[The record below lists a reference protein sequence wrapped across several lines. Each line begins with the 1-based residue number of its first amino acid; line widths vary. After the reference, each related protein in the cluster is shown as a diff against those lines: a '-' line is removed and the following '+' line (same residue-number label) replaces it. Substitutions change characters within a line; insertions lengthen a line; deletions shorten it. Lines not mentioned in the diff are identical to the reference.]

1 MLFYKMEKIMKGVL
15 VPLLAL
21 FLTGCAGFGQV
32 ERVDDLSLTQI
43 KAMNE
48 IEIIQNPSSLKYVSK
63 GKIKGISC
71 KGSAFSGDTSEQA
84 AMTQLKIKAVQ
95 LGANAVLY
103 PTCSQDASVDWG
115 NNCWESWV
123 CIGEAAFLE

>member
-1 MLFYKMEKIMKGVL
+1 MKKIC
-15 VPLLAL
+15 VPLVLS

-32 ERVDDLSLTQI
+32 ERVDDLSLAQI
-43 KAMNE
+43 RAMNE
-48 IEIIQNPSSLKYVSK
+48 IQMLQNPDGVNYSSK

-71 KGSAFSGDTSEQA
+71 KGSALSGNTSEEA
-84 AMTQLKIKAVQ
+84 AMTQLKIKAVK
-95 LGANAVLY
+95 LGADAVLY

-123 CIGEAAFLE
+123 CIGEAALLE

>member
-1 MLFYKMEKIMKGVL
+1 MKNIL
-15 VPLLAL
+15 ILLIL
-21 FLTGCAGFGQV
+21 SFLIGCAGLGQV
-32 ERVDDLSLTQI
+32 ERVDDLSLAQI
-43 KAMNE
+43 RAMNE
-48 IEIIQNPSSLKYVSK
+48 VQLIQNPDKVSFSSK

-71 KGSAFSGDTSEQA
+71 KGSAFSGNSSEEA
-84 AMTQLKIKAVQ
+84 AITQLKIKATK

-123 CIGEAAFLE
+123 CIGEAALLK

>member
-1 MLFYKMEKIMKGVL
+1 MGEIMKKVL
-15 VPLLAL
+15 LPLLVL

-48 IEIIQNPSSLKYVSK
+48 IEIIQNPGSLNYVSK

-123 CIGEAAFLE
+123 CIGEAARLE

>member
-1 MLFYKMEKIMKGVL
+1 MKKICVL
-15 VPLLAL
+15 LTLT

-32 ERVDDLSLTQI
+32 EHVDDLSLAQI
-43 KAMNE
+43 RAVNE
-48 IEIIQNPSSLKYVSK
+48 IQMIQNPDDASYSSK

-71 KGSAFSGDTSEQA
+71 KGSAISGNTSEEA
-84 AMTQLKIKAVQ
+84 AMTQLKIKAVKV
-95 LGANAVLY
+95 GANAVLY

-123 CIGEAAFLE
+123 CIGEAARLE